1 MKLYFAPG
9 ACSLAPHIVLNETGQ
24 KYDLA
29 RVDLRT
35 HKVDDG
41 SDYTKVNPKGYVP
54 ALVTDDGATLTEAA
68 VVLQYLAERKPGTL
82 APQFGARE
90 RWQLLEWLNF
100 IATEFHKGYGPL
112 WNPATP
118 DATKAE
124 AKTKLAKRYAFVE
137 RALANQPFLTGERFT
152 IADAY
157 LFTVTNWAG
166 MLDVNLDAFPGVR
179 NFMAR
184 VASRRAVQAALAQE
198 GLLEKAA

>member
-1 MKLYFAPG
+1 MKLFFAPG

-29 RVDLRT
+29 KVDLRT

-82 APQFGARE
+82 APQFGTRE
-90 RWQLLEWLNF
+90 RWQLMEWLNF
-100 IATEFHKGYGPL
+100 IATELHKGYGPL

-118 DATKAE
+118 DATRSE
-124 AKTKLAKRYAFVE
+124 AKTKLAKRYAFIE
-137 RALANQPFLTGERFT
+137 RTLEKQPFLTGERFS

-166 MLDVNLDAFPGVR
+166 MLDVNLEAFPAVR

-184 VASRRAVQAALAQE
+184 VAARPAVQAALAQE